1 MPTPPR
7 IIRRFVLAPLIVGVE
22 LALLLASPFVLVVAA
37 LLSPLFGGL
46 RPVRMAVIVISLV
59 AHHLAALAACIRLG
73 LDGAPAAGHAPE
85 REQDTHYA
93 VLREFVAAAY
103 RTVVRATRVQVRI
116 CDSQDAEAV
125 LSSTRPIVMLSRHAG
140 EGDTLLALHDLL
152 SRYTRRPRI
161 VMHERLRLDPVLDML
176 GSKLPNRFVDPRGGD
191 VEDDIAALARDM
203 GERSA
208 LLIFPEGANSTPSR
222 RRRGVERLVQAGF
235 AEEARQ
241 AQSMRYLSAPRPGG
255 ALAAI
260 EAAPDAIVIFAAHAG
275 FPCSFGE
282 VWRLLPHPQTVEVR
296 LWAVPAA
303 EVPAE
308 RDAAIDWLFDWW
320 KTLDDWV
327 AERYDARARPA
338 RAPEPPERRPPL
350 REPRRRPRGD
360 GDRPAQQ
367 R

>member
-7 IIRRFVLAPLIVGVE
+7 IIRRFVLAPLIVAVE
-22 LALLLASPFVLVVAA
+22 LALLLASPFVLAVAA

-59 AHHLAALAACIRLG
+59 AHHLAALAACVRLG
-73 LDGAPAAGHAPE
+73 LGGPPVGHATE

-93 VLREFVAAAY
+93 VLREFVAAVY
-103 RTVVRATRVQVRI
+103 RTVVRATRVQVRN

-125 LSSTRPIVMLSRHAG
+125 LSSPRPVVMLSRHAG

-152 SRYTRRPRI
+152 CRYTRRPRI
-161 VMHERLRLDPVLDML
+161 VMHERLRLDPVLDVL
-176 GSKLPNRFVDPRGGD
+176 GFKLPNRFIDPRGGD
-191 VEDDIAALARDM
+191 IEDDIAALARDM

-208 LLIFPEGANSTPSR
+208 LLIYPEGGNSTPRR
-222 RRRGVERLVQAGF
+222 RRRGVERLVQAGY
-235 AEEARQ
+235 AEEAQQ
-241 AQSMRYLSAPRPGG
+241 ARSMRYLSAPRPGG

-260 EAAPDAIVIFAAHAG
+260 EAAPEAIVIFAAHAG

-282 VWRLLPHPQTVEVR
+282 VWRLLPHPQTVDVR
-296 LWAVPAA
+296 MWAVPAA

-327 AERYDARARPA
+327 AERYEARGSAADGGPA
-338 RAPEPPERRPPL
+338 S
-350 REPRRRPRGD
+350 PRR
-360 GDRPAQQ
+360 
-367 R
+367 